1 MKISFDVQG
10 LPPKKDGATSM
21 WNKQAELP
29 RLRDLRAAAA
39 RAMNGQPACT
49 AHLCLRLRVYAYES
63 AGDLDNFITGICDGL
78 MPAHLNTPIDPS
90 MWKELP
96 EAAQPHKAI
105 AFYDDACVTR
115 IEAER
120 ARPDAKG
127 HHYQVEL
134 EWL

>member
-10 LPPKKDGATSM
+10 LPPKKDGANSM
-21 WNKQAELP
+21 WNNRAELP
-29 RLRDLRAAAA
+29 RLRELRATAAS
-39 RAMNGQPACT
+39 AMSGQPASNGP
-49 AHLCLRLRVYAYES
+49 LCLRLRVYAYER

-78 MPAHLNTPIDPS
+78 MPAHANTPIAPS
-90 MWKELP
+90 MWNELP

-105 AFYDDACVTR
+105 AFYDDALVTR

-120 ARPDAKG
+120 VKPDARG
-127 HHYQVEL
+127 QHYQVEL